1 MEFDIPFGIV
11 ISYGI
16 FRQAA
21 EAGLNSCGEKN
32 LNVIHW
38 QGVFNG

>member
-1 MEFDIPFGIV
+1 MENGIL
-11 ISYGI
+11 
-16 FRQAA
+16 A
-21 EAGLNSCGEKN
+21 EGVFNSSGEKN